1 MEWARYREC
10 VGRFGGANTSAA
22 LRCAQRRSSVGYAT
36 ARAKPDRVFHT
47 ASLQAG
53 ARPVSADTPTGP
65 AHPRETILVIDD
77 DDAVRRGLLRLLTSA
92 GFETLEARDGSEA
105 IHIFAERSES
115 ITAVTLDLE
124 MPTTNGRDTLAMLS
138 AYAPN
143 LPIVIATAYPKPD
156 DLIGRQLGERGIGY
170 LQKPFT
176 LIELTA
182 ELRRVID
189 EMK

>member
-1 MEWARYREC
+1 MRRDG
-10 VGRFGGANTSAA
+10 VGPIPRMRAEGSV
-22 LRCAQRRSSVGYAT
+22 AQTR
-36 ARAKPDRVFHT
+36 
-47 ASLQAG
+47 
-53 ARPVSADTPTGP
+53 
-65 AHPRETILVIDD
+65 PRETILVIDD

-105 IHIFAERSES
+105 IHIFAERSGS

-138 AYAPN
+138 AYALD
-143 LPIVIATAYPKPD
+143 LPIIIATAYPKPD
-156 DLIGRQLGERGIGY
+156 DLIGRQLGERGVGY

-176 LIELTA
+176 VIELTA